1 MKETLNRLNDVFFKY
16 LLNDTKKKSLTL
28 SFINGILDYPEDNC
42 FIDLDFIDTKDISIA
57 PGKSI
62 PLLHVCARKRNNVQ
76 VYVEVH
82 IYLEPNTKKR
92 FLYYWSKTYGNELQ
106 KEDSCKKLIPVISIN
121 LMDFN
126 AFPEYTTCHHSYH
139 VYNDE
144 THDRLL
150 DDLEMHF
157 IELEKIHIGDIRKLK
172 KSEQWIA
179 YFSNQCNDEER
190 EVLAMSEPAIKE
202 AMKCELYFTQ
212 DEKLRRKYEIQ
223 EKARRDYLSMLDNIE
238 DSHQRGLEEG
248 RKEGIEEG
256 RKEGIEEGRKE
267 GRREGLEEGL
277 KMGARQERAKM
288 AQENVL
294 AMIREGLPLDMISR
308 ITGLSTK
315 KIQEITEKDE

>member
-1 MKETLNRLNDVFFKY
+1 M
-16 LLNDTKKKSLTL
+16 
-28 SFINGILDYPEDNC
+28 
-42 FIDLDFIDTKDISIA
+42 
-57 PGKSI
+57 
-62 PLLHVCARKRNNVQ
+62 
-76 VYVEVH
+76 
-82 IYLEPNTKKR
+82 
-92 FLYYWSKTYGNELQ
+92 
-106 KEDSCKKLIPVISIN
+106 ISIN

-179 YFSNQCNDEER
+179 YFSNQCSDEER

-202 AMKCELYFTQ
+202 AMKCEMYFTQ
-212 DEKLRRKYEIQ
+212 DENLRRKYEIQ
-223 EKARRDYLSMLDNIE
+223 EKARRDYLSMLDNIK
-238 DSHQRGLEEG
+238 DSHQRGL
-248 RKEGIEEG
+248 EEG

-277 KMGARQERAKM
+277 KMGASQERAKM

-308 ITGLSTK
+308 ITGLPAE
-315 KIQEITEKDE
+315 KIQEITERNK

>member
-28 SFINGILDYPEDNC
+28 SFINGILDYPKDNC
-42 FIDLDFIDTKDISIA
+42 FIDLDFIDTKDISIVQ
-57 PGKSI
+57 GQSI
-62 PLLHVCARKRNNVQ
+62 PLLNVCAKKHDDAQ

-92 FLYYWSKTYGNELQ
+92 FLYHWSKTYGNELQ
-106 KEDSCKKLIPVISIN
+106 EEDSCKKLIPVISIN

-157 IELEKIHIGDIRKLK
+157 IELEKIRIGDIRKLK

-179 YFSNQCNDEER
+179 YFSNQCSDEKR

-202 AMKCELYFTQ
+202 AMKCEMYFTK
-212 DEKLRRKYEIQ
+212 DEKLRRQYEIQ
-223 EKARRDYLSMLDNIE
+223 EKARRDYISLMDNLKN
-238 DSHQRGLEEG
+238 SHQRGVEEG
-248 RKEGIEEG
+248 IQQGIQQGIEQG
-256 RKEGIEEGRKE
+256 RK
-267 GRREGLEEGL
+267 L
-277 KMGARQERAKM
+277 GAQQERAK
-288 AQENVL
+288 ADQEYGL
-294 AMIREGLPLDMISR
+294 AMIREGFSYDVIAR
-308 ITGLSTK
+308 ITGLSLE
-315 KIQEITEKDE
+315 KIKEIAEKNE

>member
-42 FIDLDFIDTKDISIA
+42 FIDLDFIDTKDISIT

-139 VYNDE
+139 VYNNE

-157 IELEKIHIGDIRKLK
+157 IELEKIRIGDIRKLK
-172 KSEQWIA
+172 RSEQWIA
-179 YFSNQCNDEER
+179 YFSNQCSDEER
-190 EVLAMSEPAIKE
+190 EVLAMSEPSIKE
-202 AMKCELYFTQ
+202 AMKCEMYFTQ

-223 EKARRDYLSMLDNIE
+223 EKARRDYLSMLDNIK
-238 DSHQRGLEEG
+238 DSHQRGL
-248 RKEGIEEG
+248 EEG

-277 KMGARQERAKM
+277 EMGARQERAKM

-308 ITGLSTK
+308 ITGLSTE